1 MGKTEESGLS
11 TSKFENGLDI
21 RSYLYEINFVTMT
34 EFIHKVYS
42 LIYCIINVLWMK
54 LFKVWN
60 WPNYLTHI
68 KRIDYMNKFIKLW
81 IVS

>member
-1 MGKTEESGLS
+1 MISRHSLFTSSLLNHNQWEKLWKVSLS

-21 RSYLYEINFVTMT
+21 RSYLYKINFVTMT

-42 LIYCIINVLWMK
+42 LTECIINVLWMK

-60 WPNYLTHI
+60 WPISPT
-68 KRIDYMNKFIKLW
+68 
-81 IVS
+81 